1 MTRCTPFL
9 HCWTLIAMTAL
20 VAGCSG
26 DEGGGS
32 PAAPTT
38 TVEASST
45 TPVPTTNAP
54 ATSTTATSTPGT
66 SAPATSAPTTSVTVP
81 EPIVIGRDALSAHQE
96 QMLASVD
103 AYFAATGA
111 ETLGSGPPSAAKVQA
126 VVDLFE
132 PYGRL
137 IWFNGVVYKV
147 KDSIFADFVN
157 CGGLPGV
164 DPDVIGIA
172 YGPDDV
178 IAQSS
183 SQLTVFESQVIWTG
197 HDSGNGLPWVMVFSF
212 EGDSTKISTLYVSK
226 GSDTPFMITATPSL
240 LPAPFTRDACQT
252 TPTAAQIQDP
262 ATFPT
267 VDDCLHF
274 WVVVTAPPAP
284 QYGPCYF
291 FNGIYTAA
299 PQTTD
304 TGPSIM
310 IVSNARNTCVKVAD
324 IAVGDLV
331 EVWATGHPGYGI
343 YALDIEIVASTPL
356 GDRLRVPSSALA
368 V

>member
-1 MTRCTPFL
+1 MTRCTPL
-9 HCWTLIAMTAL
+9 LRCWTLIAMTAL

-38 TVEASST
+38 TVEASSS

-54 ATSTTATSTPGT
+54 ATSTPATSTPGT
-66 SAPATSAPTTSVTVP
+66 SAPATSAPTTSVAVP
-81 EPIVIGRDALSAHQE
+81 EPNVIGRDALSAHQE
-96 QMLASVD
+96 QILASVD

-137 IWFNGVVYKV
+137 IWFNGVVYTV
-147 KDSIFADFVN
+147 DDSVFADFLN
-157 CGGLPGV
+157 YGGLPGV
-164 DPDVIGIA
+164 DPDLIAIA

-178 IAQSS
+178 VARSS
-183 SQLTVFESQVIWTG
+183 SQLTVFENQVIWTG

-212 EGDSTKISTLYVSK
+212 DGDSTKISTLYVSK
-226 GSDTPFMITATPSL
+226 GSDTSFMITAAPSM
-240 LPAPFTRDACQT
+240 LPAPFTRDACRT
-252 TPTAAQIQDP
+252 TPTAAQIEEP
-262 ATFPT
+262 ATFPIGG
-267 VDDCLHF
+267 DCFHF

-291 FNGIYTAA
+291 FVGVYTAT
-299 PQTTD
+299 PQTTG
-304 TGPSIM
+304 TGPSVTIAN
-310 IVSNARNTCVKVAD
+310 VARNTCVKMAD

-331 EVWATGHPGYGI
+331 EVWAIGHPGYGI
-343 YALDIEIVASTPL
+343 YALDIEIMGSTH
-356 GDRLRVPSSALA
+356 SEI
-368 V
+368 